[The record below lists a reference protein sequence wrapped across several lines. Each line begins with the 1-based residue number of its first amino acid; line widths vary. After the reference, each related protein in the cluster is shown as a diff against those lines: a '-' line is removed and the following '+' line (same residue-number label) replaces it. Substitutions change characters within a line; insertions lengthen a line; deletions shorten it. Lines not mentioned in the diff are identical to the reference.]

1 MQQEAEIHEGDT
13 VEVDLTEH
21 EGDIVKLDEAPP
33 APPCNVM
40 LDLETWG
47 TGNNALVVS
56 IGACKFDGDTILDRF
71 YVAIDPVSAQAFGLE
86 IDASTILW
94 WLDPAQDE
102 ARRNWLGQEKIDLA
116 SAITG
121 FDMWCK
127 ESPGVMAI
135 WGNGATFD
143 NVILRSA
150 FKAVGQEY
158 PVRFWGDQCYRTVK
172 NAHPST
178 SIQREGVHHN
188 ALDDAISQAKHLQA
202 IWRSQ
207 QQDDLRA
214 MLERAQQQF
223 TFYAEQHRAKSD
235 PSSPTFVGHTLQKQ
249 ALEKADVNEALALEI
264 RYLLDGGP
272 NAA

>member
-21 EGDIVKLDEAPP
+21 EADIVKLEEAPP

-47 TGNNALVVS
+47 TGNNALTVS

-71 YVAIDPVSAQAFGLE
+71 HVAIDPVSAQAFGLE

-102 ARRNWLGQEKIDLA
+102 ARRNWLSQEKIDLA

-172 NAHPST
+172 NRSH
-178 SIQREGVHHN
+178 IKIVREGVHHN

-202 IWRSQ
+202 IWREDASNMALLQ
-207 QQDDLRA
+207 MSA
-214 MLERAQQQF
+214 EQF
-223 TFYAEQHRAKSD
+223 RFYEKQHRAKGTPEAD
-235 PSSPTFVGHTLQKQ
+235 GKAEVNRELAEKIEAHLPT
-249 ALEKADVNEALALEI
+249 LEPA
-264 RYLLDGGP
+264 
-272 NAA
+272 